1 MNQVWNGNTGSLT
14 AKAMK
19 NSQAIKVASATG
31 SVASCS
37 VTISKVRVGALKY
50 RIKIAS
56 SSRALPARSTARNFQ
71 AARSR
76 PGPPKRAIN
85 RNIGTLC
92 SCQKRKK
99 SR

>member
-1 MNQVWNGNTGSLT
+1 MNQVWNGKTGSRT
-14 AKAMK
+14 AKEMK

-31 SVASCS
+31 SEASCS
-37 VTISKVRVGALKY
+37 VTMSKVRAGALKY

-56 SSRALPARSTARNFQ
+56 SSSPLPARSTARNFQ
-71 AARSR
+71 AAWSR
-76 PGPPKRAIN
+76 RGPPKRAIN
-85 RNIGTLC
+85 RNIGMAC